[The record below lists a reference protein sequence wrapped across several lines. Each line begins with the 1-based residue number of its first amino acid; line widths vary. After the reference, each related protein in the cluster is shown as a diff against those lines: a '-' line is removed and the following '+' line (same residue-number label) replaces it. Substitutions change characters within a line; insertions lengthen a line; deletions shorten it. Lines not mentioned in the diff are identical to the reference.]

1 MGAEALTAET
11 VLSGT
16 LHVYVAFDWGEE
28 ADLDHARRLVPAEVQ
43 GLARRP
49 RTPPAF
55 GYRPAPLRYRLGA
68 VPLSLP
74 ELGVLDADADATL
87 FDFGAISAALRVPF
101 HLTLPQLTRLAGW
114 LAEPA
119 EVVQAS
125 RTALTR
131 LYQRLQPAIAKPHW
145 REDLSEEFYVF
156 QLPPGEALD
165 PRTLLE
171 THADWLAGLLLL
183 EAGPLSEEEI
193 ADAVRLHISYTP
205 QDLLLSDWGAAV
217 LVDSNCS

>member
-1 MGAEALTAET
+1 MGTETLTAET

-28 ADLDHARRLVPAEVQ
+28 VDLDHARRIVPAEVQ

-55 GYRPAPLRYRLGA
+55 AYRLAPLRYRLGA

-74 ELGVLDADADATL
+74 ELGVLGADADATL
-87 FDFGAISAALRVPF
+87 FDFGGISTALHVPF

-119 EVVQAS
+119 EVVQAA
-125 RTALTR
+125 RIALAPLHER
-131 LYQRLQPAIAKPHW
+131 VRPAIAKPQW

-156 QLPPGEALD
+156 ELPPGEALE
-165 PRTLLE
+165 PRNLLE
-171 THADWLAGLLLL
+171 QHAKWLASLLLL

-205 QDLLLSDWGAAV
+205 QDLFLSDWGAAV
-217 LVDSNCS
+217 LLDSNCD

>member
-1 MGAEALTAET
+1 MGTETLTAET

-28 ADLDHARRLVPAEVQ
+28 VDLDHARRLVPAEVQ

-68 VPLSLP
+68 VPLGLP
-74 ELGVLDADADATL
+74 ELGVLAADADGTL

-119 EVVQAS
+119 EVMQAS
-125 RTALTR
+125 RSALTPLHDR
-131 LYQRLQPAIAKPHW
+131 LLPAIAKPQW

-156 QLPPGEALD
+156 ELPPGAALE
-165 PRTLLE
+165 PRTLLAD
-171 THADWLAGLLLL
+171 HAHWLAGLLLL
-183 EAGPLSEEEI
+183 
-193 ADAVRLHISYTP
+193 DR
-205 QDLLLSDWGAAV
+205 
-217 LVDSNCS
+217 